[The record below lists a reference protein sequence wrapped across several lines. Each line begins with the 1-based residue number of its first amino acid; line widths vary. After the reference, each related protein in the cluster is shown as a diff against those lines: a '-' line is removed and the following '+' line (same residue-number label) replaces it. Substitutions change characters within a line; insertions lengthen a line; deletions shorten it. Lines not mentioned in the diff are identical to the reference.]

1 MSRKSCPS
9 PQRLRIGRALIA
21 SGTRVLCFAPFAHHA
36 PEVSVGSIPTSRA
49 VRRGNGPPDRFLI
62 RLTEPAA
69 GFAPWA
75 ARRPSLSKPGK
86 D

>member
-1 MSRKSCPS
+1 MSRKSHPR
-9 PQRLRIGRALIA
+9 PQRLKIDRALIP
-21 SGTRVLCFAPFAHHA
+21 SGIRILCFAPFAHHA
-36 PEVSVGSIPTSRA
+36 PEGSVGSIPTSRA

-75 ARRPSLSKPGK
+75 AKRPSLLKPGK

>member
-1 MSRKSCPS
+1 MG
-9 PQRLRIGRALIA
+9 QAVIA
-21 SGTRVLCFAPFAHHA
+21 FGIRFLCFAPSAHPA

-75 ARRPSLSKPGK
+75 ARRLSLLKPEK